1 MADRSMVC
9 RGSVVSIAVC
19 ILAKDEAA
27 VIADALTQLC
37 RQTFITDGRR
47 AVHIHVVANGTT
59 DDTVARAQGSASL
72 FEGTA
77 ATLHVHDLHPGGKS
91 RAWNKAVHSL
101 TDPQTEIFVFL
112 DADIHLA
119 SKDVVATLLDVLE
132 KETAVQVCSGFPVKD
147 LETKE
152 KKSLVDRFSLK
163 MSARTRH
170 VGVVNG
176 SLYAGRASCLR
187 SIWLPDETPGE
198 DGFLNAMVMTD
209 GFSKAEDP
217 SRVRMVDE
225 PTHFFEAHSLGQFV
239 NHERRLIVATVINRW
254 IFELLWSLKLTSPAG
269 ELIDRWNREDPN
281 WVEKLIRERGGNRAW
296 MVPNAILFGRFG
308 SNEAVPLWKRA
319 AHLPAA
325 LAATLLTLP
334 PAVKANGQLKRFGAS
349 KTW

>member
-1 MADRSMVC
+1 M
-9 RGSVVSIAVC
+9 SIAVC

-27 VIADALTQLC
+27 VITYALTQLSQ
-37 RQTFITDGRR
+37 QTFITDGHQP
-47 AVHIHVVANGTT
+47 VHIHVVANGTT
-59 DDTVARAQGSASL
+59 DDTVAKAEGSAPL
-72 FEGTA
+72 FQGTI

-91 RAWNKAVHSL
+91 RAWNKAVHILSEPGAK
-101 TDPQTEIFVFL
+101 TFVFL
-112 DADIHLA
+112 DADIVLA
-119 SKDVVATLLDVLE
+119 RRDVIATLLDVLDNE
-132 KETAVQVCSGFPVKD
+132 STVQVCSGFPVKD

-187 SIWLPDETPGE
+187 SIWLPDATPGE

-209 GFSKAEDP
+209 GFSKAEDS

-239 NHERRLIVATVINRW
+239 DHERRLIVATVINRW
-254 IFELLWSLKLTSPAG
+254 IFELLWSLKLARPAG
-269 ELIDRWNREDPN
+269 QLIDRWNREDPQ
-281 WVEKLIRERGGNRAW
+281 WVEKVIRERGGKRAW

-308 SNEAVPLWKRA
+308 SNEAVSLWRRL

-325 LAATLLTLP
+325 IAATLLTLP
-334 PAVKANGQLKRFGAS
+334 PAIRANRQLKSFGAS
-349 KTW
+349 RTW